1 MASAWHV
8 GLPPP
13 VIALFLE
20 EDYEGGP
27 LLSLPQSGALKVP
40 TAYEVSLNYPWL
52 LPLVKKWPSKASFA
66 NEYKNDA

>member
-1 MASAWHV
+1 MAAAWHA

-40 TAYEVSLNYPWL
+40 TVLQLTRFLSTIPGCYPW
-52 LPLVKKWPSKASFA
+52 
-66 NEYKNDA
+66 